1 MNTLNHAVTA
11 IFDILLAPFELVGPA
26 TTLIAV
32 SGIFGILALIAFKF
46 ISYQKGIK
54 FAKDKIKAHLIEIR
68 IYQDDLVV
76 VARAIG
82 AVLLRNLQYMA
93 YNFGPFLPLAIPFTF
108 VVAQLVVR
116 YAFAP
121 VPVTEVRADRLP
133 GEGTTLEVALLRERA
148 SLVDGLRIE
157 YPPGVTP
164 VSPLVRVP
172 SEGRAF
178 QEFVATSPGLFEL
191 QIVLPDGSRATKQ
204 LSAGEPSRV
213 MQPERGRGFFSA
225 LLWPAED
232 AFTSASPFERIAFR
246 YPDRDL
252 GWLPGGTG
260 GVLLVFLIASLAF
273 GVLALKPLRIQ
284 I

>member
-1 MNTLNHAVTA
+1 MNSVNHVVTSV
-11 IFDILLAPFELVGPA
+11 FDVLLRPFETFGAA
-26 TTLIAV
+26 TALIVV
-32 SGIFGILALIAFKF
+32 SGVFGILALVAFKF

-76 VARAIG
+76 VTRAIG
-82 AVLLRNLQYMA
+82 SVLLRNFQYMA
-93 YNFGPFLPLAIPFTF
+93 YNFGPFLPLAIPFTL
-108 VVAQLVVR
+108 VIAQLVVR

-121 VPVTEVRADRLP
+121 VPVAAVGAERLP
-133 GEGTTLEVALLRERA
+133 GEGTTLEVALLRDRA
-148 SLVDGLRIE
+148 ALVEGLRIE

-178 QEFVATSPGLFEL
+178 QEFVATSAGTHEL
-191 QIVLPDGSRATKQ
+191 QIVLADGSRETK
-204 LSAGEPSRV
+204 LLAAGETSRL
-213 MQPERGRGFFSA
+213 MQPERGRGFISA

-232 AFTSASPFERIAFR
+232 TFTGSSPFERIAFT

-260 GVLLVFLIASLAF
+260 GVLLIFLVASMVF